1 MALGNGANILETRL
15 DAEEAL
21 KVRKISAKNTLKNIE
36 DATNDKKMGVAPKRY
51 LCLTLCQ

>member
-36 DATNDKKMGVAPKRY
+36 DATNDKKWELPQKDICV
-51 LCLTLCQ
+51 